1 MDLTYAKALE
11 FVGGSQA
18 QMVVGPATGKGSKKT
33 YPVYVLWLCA
43 KKGGNLQLNTPTDT
57 VLAAEELLTTYS
69 YSPATGH
76 TALLGHASVHG
87 QVWVSRRVQSQ
98 VRALFA

>member
-1 MDLTYAKALE
+1 MA
-11 FVGGSQA
+11 VGF
-18 QMVVGPATGKGSKKT
+18 ATGKGSMKT
-33 YPVYVLWLCA
+33 YLVHVLWLCA
-43 KKGGNLQLNTPTDT
+43 KTGGKLQLNTPMAT

-87 QVWVSRRVQSQ
+87 QVWILRRVQSQ
-98 VRALFA
+98 ICALFARSCSFP